1 MLLWCFDI
9 VNYRKKRTKGAI
21 FTLLL
26 YESFLLRYML
36 VGVIVSV
43 FIPPKEQRL
52 PDEIDRVRA
61 AAEASL
67 RRLEVAKVARY
78 SCDRGVVV
86 VGVI

>member
-9 VNYRKKRTKGAI
+9 VDYRKKRTKGAI
-21 FTLLL
+21 FTPLLHK
-26 YESFLLRYML
+26 SFLLRHML
-36 VGVIVSV
+36 VGVVVSV
-43 FIPPKEQRL
+43 FIPPKEQCL
-52 PDEIDRVRA
+52 PNEIDRVRA

-86 VGVI
+86 VSVI